1 MQKHVEDFSDVPPI
15 VPGQRVFTPA
25 QFRLLLGGISKE
37 LYYKLRRSGIIKFSR
52 LERGSQAVHTLE
64 QYEEYLE
71 YLNHKGEV
79 NRGNRNSNGA
89 ASRFDSIARLTGY

>member
-1 MQKHVEDFSDVPPI
+1 MQKYVKDFSDVPPI
-15 VPGQRVFTPA
+15 VPGQRVFTPD

-37 LYYKLRRSGIIKFSR
+37 LYYKLRRGGLIKFSR

-79 NRGNRNSNGA
+79 NGNRNSNGN
-89 ASRFDSIARLTGY
+89 ARQRGGDAEQ